1 MEHLRFQTWT
11 SRLEHPDLNNLK
23 CLMRLTCPSARQVW
37 METPTTH
44 GCHGMT
50 HGMPE
55 ARIGARHSRR
65 GRADFGAFPSGKK
78 RHFLLRNDGWR
89 CAEKW
94 WDWDQCM
101 SIMNGFI
108 WSSIYVY
115 RHIPI
120 YIYIYVCVCA
130 RVSACRCVTKV
141 TPVGFIWNH
150 LLCRSAIPIH
160 PPDSA
165 RRRQVIRIIDSLE
178 GRWALLTVKVSPPSG
193 GGKFAQ
199 KR

>member
-65 GRADFGAFPSGKK
+65 GRADCGAFPSGKK

-120 YIYIYVCVCA
+120 YIYICVCVRA
-130 RVSACRCVTKV
+130 RVCLQMCNKGNS
-141 TPVGFIWNH
+141 GWIH
-150 LLCRSAIPIH
+150 LESFALSLCNPHTSPGQRPTSPSHSHHRQPRRALGA
-160 PPDSA
+160 PDSEGFSPL
-165 RRRQVIRIIDSLE
+165 RR
-178 GRWALLTVKVSPPSG
+178 G
-193 GGKFAQ
+193 
-199 KR
+199 